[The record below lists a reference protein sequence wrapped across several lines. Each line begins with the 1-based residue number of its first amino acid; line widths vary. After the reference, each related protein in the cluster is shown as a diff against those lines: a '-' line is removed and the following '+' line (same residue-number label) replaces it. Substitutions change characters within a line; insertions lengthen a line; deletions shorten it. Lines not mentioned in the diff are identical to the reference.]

1 MKGDF
6 MPVSRKEKK
15 KPCEEGSRHTQ
26 FHKTFV
32 VIVP

>member
-6 MPVSRKEKK
+6 MPVGRKEKK
-15 KPCEEGSRHTQ
+15 PCQEGSRQTQ

-32 VIVP
+32 VIAL